1 MKYGVDYEWAQE
13 IFDKRLKDC
22 EKRGKPPRTGGDAEL
37 MQIWDTNE
45 NNLHE
50 AERLNMLLPVMKWEI
65 ENDKLTDWLKE
76 EIYLYYEDIYLGNF
90 DDVIDESEKEKVVH
104 DLTECFNKVFPEG
117 LEK

>member
-1 MKYGVDYEWAQE
+1 MKYNIDYEGSQE
-13 IFDKRLKDC
+13 AFDELLELC
-22 EKRGKPPRTGGDAEL
+22 AEEGNAPRTGEEVET
-37 MQIWDTNE
+37 MQTWDTNE

-90 DDVIDESEKEKVVH
+90 DDVIDESEKDKVVH
-104 DLTECFNKVFPEG
+104 DLTECFNKAFPEG